1 MEQVFFIGNNTYTAS
16 QIREIGKSQAS
27 IWDAVCLSYRID
39 DDDES
44 VKFSCVGHGEL
55 FETSV
60 EFSELEKYAI
70 A

>member
-1 MEQVFFIGNNTYTAS
+1 MEQVLFIGNNTYTNS
-16 QIREIGKSQAS
+16 QIKEIGKSKAS
-27 IWDAVCLSYRID
+27 VWDAICLGYRID
-39 DDDES
+39 EDDET

-60 EFSELEKYAI
+60 EFSELERYVI